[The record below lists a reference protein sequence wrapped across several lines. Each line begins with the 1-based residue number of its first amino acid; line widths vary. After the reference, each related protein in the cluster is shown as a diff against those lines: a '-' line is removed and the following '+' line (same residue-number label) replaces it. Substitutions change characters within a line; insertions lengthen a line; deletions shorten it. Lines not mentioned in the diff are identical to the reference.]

1 MILFSNHPLTQTFQK
16 YEIKVSFC
24 VRREPVAAKKNNTD
38 YEIDYPHDFTGNAAM
53 QRCGFW
59 SKD

>member
-24 VRREPVAAKKNNTD
+24 AYGDTVGTPANNTD

-53 QRCGFW
+53 QRSGLW